1 MRSRVSVAAL
11 VLVAAVAAVSAPA
24 AAQSEIPMRQPPPL
38 SAAEEA
44 LVGITQRVSPAV
56 VGISTRGGTGSG
68 FIIRADGILLTNAH
82 VVGPYRSVTVE
93 LATGNE
99 VQGRVLGSDPAL
111 DVAIVDIPGTGL
123 PVAPLG
129 DSDRI
134 QVGQS
139 AIAIGNPLQ
148 FSRTVTTGIISG
160 IHRTL
165 PTTGRS
171 GGLDEL
177 IQTDAAIN
185 PGNSG
190 GPLLNSAGQVIG
202 INTAVV
208 QGTPMQGATAFG
220 LGFAVPV
227 NVAREIAEQLLTTG
241 AIRRATLGITPLD
254 IEPEVARQF
263 NLPVRQGVIVAEVG
277 PDTPAERSGIRDGDI
292 LTRIND
298 TPINNSGD
306 LRRFLRSRRGNDTV
320 TIQGIHLNNGGSYS
334 ARVQLE
340 EVSISGGR
348 GN

>member
-1 MRSRVSVAAL
+1 MRSRVGIHTLMLGGALAA
-11 VLVAAVAAVSAPA
+11 AAPA
-24 AAQSEIPMRQPPPL
+24 VAQSEIPIQQAAPL
-38 SAAEEA
+38 SAGEQS

-56 VGISTRGGTGSG
+56 VGISTRAGTGSG
-68 FIIRADGILLTNAH
+68 FIVRADGIVLTNAH

-93 LATGNE
+93 LATGEE
-99 VQGRVLGSDPAL
+99 VQGRVLGSDPGL

-123 PVAPLG
+123 PVAALG
-129 DSDRI
+129 DSDRL

-160 IHRTL
+160 IHRSL
-165 PTTGRS
+165 PTTRQS

-208 QGTPMQGATAFG
+208 QGLTAQGATAVG
-220 LGFAVPV
+220 LGFAVPI
-227 NVAREIAEQLLTTG
+227 NVAREIAEQLLATG
-241 AIRRATLGITPLD
+241 SIRRAALGITPLD
-254 IEPEVARQF
+254 IEPETARQF
-263 NLPVRQGVIVAEVG
+263 NLPVRQGIIVVEVG
-277 PDTPAERSGIRDGDI
+277 TDMPAERAGIREGDVI
-292 LTRIND
+292 TRIND
-298 TPINNSGD
+298 TAINTSGE
-306 LRRFLRSRRGNDTV
+306 LRRFLRSRRGNETV
-320 TIQGIHLNNGGSYS
+320 TVHGIHLSNGSSYT

-340 EVSISGGR
+340 EVTISSQR
-348 GN
+348 